1 MPAALHKPTEVG
13 IRLEFLTHHW
23 KNRLLKPTGTAKVQ
37 AEQSRPLGGR
47 TIEQMLREE
56 FQEDLVCI
64 CCCSRRFFP
73 SPILLLLSPSLQA
86 RSDCVNVCVRGRVRG
101 YVRGCVKVR
110 VRGCGNVRWRGL
122 RRYLFEKR
130 VNGHA
135 RVPAKGMDC
144 SRDSFRSGY
153 VEGSRS
159 SQPS

>member
-1 MPAALHKPTEVG
+1 LHKPTEVG
-13 IRLEFLTHHW
+13 SRPGCLIRRS
-23 KNRLLKPTGTAKVQ
+23 KNMLLKPTGTAKVQ
-37 AEQSRPLGGR
+37 AEQSKPLAER

-64 CCCSRRFFP
+64 YCCSRHFFP
-73 SPILLLLSPSLQA
+73 SPILLLLFLSLQA

-101 YVRGCVKVR
+101 YVRGCVNVR
-110 VRGCGNVRWRGL
+110 VHGCESVRLRGL

-130 VNGHA
+130 VNGHV

-144 SRDSFRSGY
+144 SRDSSRSGY

-159 SQPS
+159 RQPS